1 MWLCRAAQSGRLWP
15 SSVRAGDPV
24 VHYLYASKSGVS
36 RKLVAT
42 FDSEP
47 QLLAYVGWA
56 TLKTNADGSGKFEQG
71 SPLAGYQRW
80 EKSDTPLTDEDAT
93 EVLHNPT
100 PSML

>member
-1 MWLCRAAQSGRLWP
+1 
-15 SSVRAGDPV
+15 
-24 VHYLYASKSGVS
+24 VHYLYASKPGVS

-56 TLKTNADGSGKFEQG
+56 TLKTNPDGTGKFEQG
-71 SPLAGYQRW
+71 SPLAGFHRW
-80 EKSDTPLTDEDAT
+80 EQSATPLTGQDAT